1 MSRNGAWV
9 IIPAKSFASAKQRLS
24 PVLTGSE
31 RAMLART
38 MLADVFRAA
47 AGVSGLDNIAVVT
60 GADEVAQ
67 EASRFGA
74 MVIDDG
80 EAIGTNQAIQAGLAA
95 VHRRGARCVVTLPS
109 DIPAVTSEDVSMLL
123 DIAARGRVVIVPAPR
138 DGGTNALAF
147 DSPTRLEPCFGTQ
160 SFVRHIAAA
169 NRAGIKPAVVPS
181 IRLGLDIDQP
191 GDLFRFLDLRTSTAT
206 DRYLRAIELAQRNV
220 DRVAEAEFPVAGAGL
235 RDAGPGL
242 LQLRM

>member
-1 MSRNGAWV
+1 MSRDDAWV

-24 PVLTGSE
+24 PVLTGNE

-38 MLADVFRAA
+38 MLADVLRAA
-47 AGVSGLDNIAVVT
+47 AGVSELNNVAVVT
-60 GADEVAQ
+60 GADEVAI
-67 EASRFGA
+67 EASRLGA

-80 EAIGTNQAIQAGLAA
+80 EAMGINQAIQAGLAA
-95 VHRRGARCVVTLPS
+95 VYRRGARCVVTLPS

-147 DSPTRLEPCFGTQ
+147 DSPVRLEPCFGFQ

-181 IRLGLDIDQP
+181 LRLGLDIDQP
-191 GDLFRFLDLRTSTAT
+191 HDLFRFLDLRTSTAT
-206 DRYLRAIELAQRNV
+206 DRYLRAIDLSQRHV
-220 DRVAEAEFPVAGAGL
+220 DRAPEAEFPAAGADL
-235 RDAGPGL
+235 PNAGSEF